1 MKLLFSL
8 ASLCLFAGF
17 PAAGSGPFLAN
28 HESWSHRVAN
38 AAIARWPDGR
48 LTPTTSANWTHDQA
62 AVLAG
67 LEAAWLDAVD
77 PRYFDFIRASVDPL
91 IGAGGSLPTL
101 PSGALP
107 LTDFQLGEP
116 LILLYGVTQNQR
128 YFQAA
133 TTLYERFPAQP
144 RNAAGGFWQS
154 AKNPNQMTPDGIDE
168 AEPFYAEYAATFHH
182 PEAFAD
188 ITRQF
193 VLVQE
198 HLRDPKTGLLH
209 QDWDQSRQER
219 WANRQTGMSAEAWG
233 RGMGW
238 YLAALVDT
246 LPSFPQD
253 NPGRARL
260 LAILRAD
267 AAAVARYQDANTGLW
282 HQILDKA
289 GARGNFPEASA
300 SCLFVYAF
308 AKGVRLGYLP
318 ESYLANAQRGYTG
331 ILGHFVQSTPD
342 GSVNLTGTVEAT
354 DLGGHPYH
362 DGSYAYY
369 TGEKTL
375 ANDPKGVGTFLL
387 ASTEMENA
395 HNATLGRGMTVT
407 VDAWFNSQKRLDPT
421 GRQMYYHYKWDDW
434 SPSGFSLFGHIFE
447 NFGAHLATLYSAPTE
462 AGLRKTQV
470 YIVASPDNLAKNPHP
485 HYANVEDAA
494 QIAAWVKAG
503 GVLMI
508 MENDTSFADLD
519 HFNLVAGKFGIHFNS
534 VLRKHVIGTQWQMGK
549 IAVAG
554 DVPIFH
560 HPHTLYMKDVCTI
573 SVTPPAH
580 AALTDHG
587 DILMATAKYGRGAV
601 FAVVDPWLYNEYTD
615 GRKLP
620 ATYDNYAAGRELVRW
635 VLQQVPHS

>member
-1 MKLLFSL
+1 MKLLYVF
-8 ASLCLFAGF
+8 ACLCWIGGV
-17 PAAGSGPFLAN
+17 PAAVSG
-28 HESWSHRVAN
+28 ESPAGNMPWSQRVAK
-38 AAIARWPDGR
+38 AAVARWSDGR
-48 LTPTTSANWTHDQA
+48 LGPGAPPTWTHDQA

-67 LEAAWLDAVD
+67 LEAAWLENVD
-77 PRYFDFIRASVDPL
+77 PDYFNFIRASVDPL
-91 IGAGGSLPTL
+91 VGVDGSLPTL
-101 PSGALP
+101 PPGALP
-107 LTDFQLGEP
+107 LTDFQLGEQ
-116 LILLYGVTQNQR
+116 LMLLYGVTQDQR

-133 TTLYERFPAQP
+133 TTLFNRFAAQP

-154 AKNPNQMTPDGIDE
+154 GKNPNQMTPDGIDE
-168 AEPFYAEYAATFHH
+168 AEPFYADYAATFHR

-193 VLVQE
+193 TVVQE

-209 QDWDQSRQER
+209 QDWDSSKQER
-219 WANRQTGMSAEAWG
+219 WANKQTGMSAEAWG

-238 YLAALVDT
+238 YMAALVDT
-246 LPSFPQD
+246 LPFYRQGD
-253 NPGRARL
+253 PGRAQL
-260 LAILRAD
+260 LNILQTD
-267 AAAVARYQDANTGLW
+267 AAAVVRYQDGKTGLW

-289 GARGNFPEASA
+289 GAEGNFPEASA
-300 SCLFVYAF
+300 SCLFVYGL

-318 ESYLANAQRGYTG
+318 EHFLENAERGYNGVLKT
-331 ILGHFVQSTPD
+331 FVQTASD
-342 GSVNLTGTVEAT
+342 GPVTLTGTVEAT

-362 DGSYAYY
+362 DGSYGYY

-395 HNATLGRGMTVT
+395 QNAKLGHDMTIT
-407 VDAWFNSQKRLDPT
+407 VDAWFNSQMRADPT
-421 GRQMYYHYKWDDW
+421 GREIYYHYKWDDW
-434 SPSGFSLFGHIFE
+434 SASGFSLFGHIFE
-447 NFGAHLATLYSAPTE
+447 NFGGHLATLYSEPTD

-485 HYANVEDAA
+485 HYANAEDAA

-519 HFNLVAGKFGIHFNS
+519 HFNQVAEKFGIHFNS

-554 DVPIFH
+554 DGAIFH
-560 HPHTLYMKDVCTI
+560 HPHTLFVKDVCTI
-573 SVTPPAH
+573 SVTPPAQ
-580 AALTDHG
+580 AALRDSG
-587 DILMATAKYGRGAV
+587 DILMATAKYGRGTV

-620 ATYDNYAAGRELVRW
+620 AAYDNYAAGRELVRW
-635 VLQQVPHS
+635 VLEQVPHA